1 MGGGVN
7 NVTPLVLNILFATL
21 LIVALGWIFESF
33 AKALL
38 CLGGLRVPM
47 SVTIPIHS

>member
-7 NVTPLVLNILFATL
+7 NVAPLVLNMLFGSL
-21 LIVALGWIFESF
+21 LVVALGWIFESF
-33 AKALL
+33 AKALP
-38 CLGGLRVPM
+38 CLGGIGVPM